1 MTTPADRV
9 PTLPELPSSR
19 ALLRSTIIALVT
31 AAALLVTVVLPAEYG
46 IDPSGV
52 GRVLGLTQMG
62 EIKVRLARE
71 AAEDA
76 AADAA
81 AMEAAEAEAAAE
93 AARASAAPAPADS
106 SPARTDSTP

>member
-1 MTTPADRV
+1 MTAPVPPAAPRPD
-9 PTLPELPSSR
+9 LPSARSLAR
-19 ALLRSTIIALVT
+19 ATLVAIAV
-31 AAALLVTVVLPAEYG
+31 AAALLLTVVLPAEYG
-46 IDPSGV
+46 IDPTGA

-81 AMEAAEAEAAAE
+81 ALDAAEAAAAE
-93 AARASAAPAPADS
+93 PAAPGDSAAGAVPADS
-106 SPARTDSTP
+106 ATSR

>member
-1 MTTPADRV
+1 MSAPV
-9 PTLPELPSSR
+9 PTSRPSPELPSSR
-19 ALLRSTIIALVT
+19 ALVRSTLIALAV
-31 AAALLVTVVLPAEYG
+31 AGALLLTAVLPAEYG
-46 IDPSGV
+46 IDPTGA

-81 AMEAAEAEAAAE
+81 ALDAAEAEATGV
-93 AARASAAPAPADS
+93 PDS
-106 SPARTDSTP
+106 VPQQ

>member
-1 MTTPADRV
+1 MSDPV
-9 PTLPELPSSR
+9 PTSSPSTALPSTELPSTELPSAR
-19 ALLRSTIIALVT
+19 ALLRSTLIALAVAGT
-31 AAALLVTVVLPAEYG
+31 LLLTVVLPAEYG
-46 IDPSGV
+46 IDPTGA

-81 AMEAAEAEAAAE
+81 ALDSAEAKATT
-93 AARASAAPAPADS
+93 P
-106 SPARTDSTP
+106 TDSMPKQ

>member
-1 MTTPADRV
+1 MSAPI
-9 PTLPELPSSR
+9 PTSPSSSELPSAR
-19 ALLRSTIIALVT
+19 ALLRSTLVAL
-31 AAALLVTVVLPAEYG
+31 AAAGTLLLTVVLPAEYG
-46 IDPSGV
+46 IDPTGA

-81 AMEAAEAEAAAE
+81 ALDAAETEAAANQ
-93 AARASAAPAPADS
+93 ATPP
-106 SPARTDSTP
+106 TDSAPPQ

>member
-1 MTTPADRV
+1 MTTPTPQSPVQA
-9 PTLPELPSSR
+9 ELPSAR
-19 ALLRSTIIALVT
+19 ALVRSTAIALAVAVT
-31 AAALLVTVVLPAEYG
+31 LLLTVVLPAEYG
-46 IDPSGV
+46 IDPTRV

-81 AMEAAEAEAAAE
+81 AIEAAEAEVARAAAD
-93 AARASAAPAPADS
+93 SAAPTVPGAQ
-106 SPARTDSTP
+106 

>member
-1 MTTPADRV
+1 MTV
-9 PTLPELPSSR
+9 PTPSSPALPSAR
-19 ALLRSTIIALVT
+19 ALARSTVIALAVAGT
-31 AAALLVTVVLPAEYG
+31 LLLTVVLPAEYG
-46 IDPSGV
+46 IDPTGA

-81 AMEAAEAEAAAE
+81 ALDAAEAEAQAATP
-93 AARASAAPAPADS
+93 ASDTTTS
-106 SPARTDSTP
+106 

>member
-1 MTTPADRV
+1 MTAPIPPSMPGPA
-9 PTLPELPSSR
+9 LPSTR
-19 ALLRSTIIALVT
+19 TLVRSTLVAVAV
-31 AAALLVTVVLPAEYG
+31 AAALLLTVVLPAEYG
-46 IDPSGV
+46 IDLTGA

-81 AMEAAEAEAAAE
+81 ALDAAEAEAAA
-93 AARASAAPAPADS
+93 SAAP
-106 SPARTDSTP
+106 TDSGAATVPAGSATSQ

>member
-1 MTTPADRV
+1 MSAPL
-9 PTLPELPSSR
+9 PTQSPTPELPSQR
-19 ALLRSTIIALVT
+19 ALARATLM
-31 AAALLVTVVLPAEYG
+31 AAAVAGVLLLTVVLPAEYG
-46 IDPSGV
+46 IDPTGA

-81 AMEAAEAEAAAE
+81 ALDSAEADAASTDP
-93 AARASAAPAPADS
+93 SAQ
-106 SPARTDSTP
+106 R

>member
-1 MTTPADRV
+1 MTTPV
-9 PTLPELPSSR
+9 PPSAPQSMALPSAR
-19 ALLRSTIIALVT
+19 ALVRSTVIAVVVAGTLLLT
-31 AAALLVTVVLPAEYG
+31 AVLPAEYG
-46 IDPSGV
+46 IDPTGV

-81 AMEAAEAEAAAE
+81 AIEAAEAEA
-93 AARASAAPAPADS
+93 SAVV
-106 SPARTDSTP
+106 DSTNSK